1 MFGCRLYFVLGSV
14 IGLME
19 KWFAKRRKSKV
30 LDMAY
35 RQMTLAID
43 TVTDLRKAITAA
55 SKGEVNETKSC
66 VERLFVVEREIDD
79 LRRAVFEELTRGSL
93 PSKDR
98 EDIMHLVKR
107 LDVMADFVK
116 DSARTLLILTQAE
129 IPKEIWNLYVDVA
142 KDLVECASALWKSI
156 EKLETNL
163 AEARA
168 LSEKVDQV
176 ESKVDEK
183 YLKMKGL
190 LLKHSREIDPAA
202 LLMLRD
208 LIEDLE
214 EVADSC
220 DDTADYVR
228 ILTVTRETA

>member
-1 MFGCRLYFVLGSV
+1 
-14 IGLME
+14 ME
-19 KWFAKRRKSKV
+19 KWFVKRRKSKV

-43 TVTDLRKAITAA
+43 TVTELKKATTAA
-55 SKGEVNETKSC
+55 SKGKVNETKIGLD
-66 VERLFVVEREIDD
+66 RLFVVEREIDD

-116 DSARTLLILTQAE
+116 DSARTLLVLTQAE
-129 IPKEIWNLYVDVA
+129 IPKEIWALFVEVT
-142 KDLVECASALWKSI
+142 KDLVSCASHLRKSI

-163 AEARA
+163 VEARA
-168 LSEKVDQV
+168 LAEKVDQV
-176 ESKVDEK
+176 ESSVDEK
-183 YLKMKGL
+183 HFEMKRL
-190 LLKHSREIDPAA
+190 LLKYSRELDPAA

-208 LIEDLE
+208 LIENME

-228 ILTVTRETA
+228 ILTVTREAT

>member
-1 MFGCRLYFVLGSV
+1 VFGYKLYFVSGLV

-55 SKGEVNETKSC
+55 SKGRVNETKSC

-129 IPKEIWNLYVDVA
+129 IPKEIWNLYVEVA

-168 LSEKVDQV
+168 LSEKVDQI

-183 YLKMKGL
+183 YLKMKEL

-202 LLMLRD
+202 LMMLRD
-208 LIEDLE
+208 LIEDME
-214 EVADSC
+214 EIADSC

>member
-1 MFGCRLYFVLGSV
+1 
-14 IGLME
+14 ME
-19 KWFAKRRKSKV
+19 KWFARRRKSKV

-43 TVTDLRKAITAA
+43 TVTDLRKAIIAA
-55 SKGEVNETKSC
+55 SEGDVNETKSC

-79 LRRAVFEELTRGSL
+79 LRRTVFEELTRGSL

-107 LDVMADFVK
+107 LDTMADFVK
-116 DSARTLLILTQAE
+116 DSARTLLIVMQAE
-129 IPKEIWNLYVDVA
+129 IPKEIWNLFVEVA
-142 KDLVECASALWKSI
+142 KDLVECSAALRKSI
-156 EKLETNL
+156 EKLETDL

-176 ESKVDEK
+176 ESRVDEK

-190 LLKHSREIDPAA
+190 LLKHGREIDPAV

-208 LIEDLE
+208 LIESME
-214 EVADSC
+214 QVADGC

-228 ILTVTRETA
+228 ILTVARETG

>member
-1 MFGCRLYFVLGSV
+1 M
-14 IGLME
+14 
-19 KWFAKRRKSKV
+19 
-30 LDMAY
+30 DMAY

-55 SKGEVNETKSC
+55 SKGEVNETKGC

-116 DSARTLLILTQAE
+116 DSARTLLVLTQAE

-142 KDLVECASALWKSI
+142 KDLVQCASTLRKSI

-168 LSEKVDQV
+168 LSEKVDQI

-208 LIEDLE
+208 LIEDME

-220 DDTADYVR
+220 TDTADYVR